1 VSRPA
6 GRVFCLA
13 KNYAAHAAEMNS
25 DAPAE
30 PVVFM
35 KPASSVVPPGARIR
49 FPGHGG
55 ELHHEV
61 EIVLRIGVGGRCI
74 PRDHALAHID
84 AVTVGLDL
92 TLRDLQRDL
101 KAAGLPWEACKAFDQ
116 SAPVGEFLP
125 ITGPTEL
132 DDIEFGGWVNGEAR
146 QRGNTRNMIF
156 PMDVLVAHLS
166 NIWTLEPGDL
176 VFTGTPEGVGPLV
189 PGDRIEVEAS
199 GIGEFAWE
207 IAPAESS

>member
-1 VSRPA
+1 MTRP
-6 GRVFCLA
+6 GRIFCVA
-13 KNYAAHAAEMNS
+13 KNYAAHAREMDS
-25 DAPAE
+25 SPPDA

-35 KPASSVVPPGARIR
+35 KPASSLAPAGARIR
-49 FPGHGG
+49 FPAHGS

-61 EIVLRIGVGGRCI
+61 EIVLRVGARGRNI
-74 PRDHALAHID
+74 SREAAPGFID

-92 TLRDLQRDL
+92 TLRDVQRQL

-125 ITGPTEL
+125 ITGPTDL
-132 DDIEFGGWVNGEAR
+132 DDIEFGCWVNGEAR
-146 QRGNTRNMIF
+146 QRGNTRDMIF
-156 PMDVLVAHLS
+156 PADVLISHIS
-166 NIWTLEPGDL
+166 GIWALEPGDL
-176 VFTGTPEGVGPLV
+176 IFTGTPEGVAALE

-207 IAPAESS
+207 IAPPDTP